1 VSPAQQPNNEQEVV
15 EMIEDELKDS
25 IGEVDNSIEV

>member
-1 VSPAQQPNNEQEVV
+1 VSPAQQLNNEQEVV